1 MEREEIIKFNLED
14 NEEAKN
20 ELYKEYKYIVDI
32 LIHKY
37 HSIALSLNIEIS
49 ELEQEA
55 LYAFSDAINS
65 YQDDKNA
72 KLSTFISLC
81 IDRRIKKILK
91 KYSTDKAKLLNNT
104 YSLDYDYN
112 EEGTTLKD
120 FISDENQNDPLYNL
134 TNEENYKELLNKIKD
149 SLSESEYEVFKFFIN
164 GFDYITIAKLTDKNP
179 KQIDNTIQRLKHKI
193 RDIIISD

>member
-1 MEREEIIKFNLED
+1 MENIDNLIKLALEQD
-14 NEEAKN
+14 EDAKN
-20 ELYKEYKYIVDI
+20 KLYDEYKYIVDI

-37 HSIALSLNIEIS
+37 HSIATSLNIEIN

-55 LYAFSDAINS
+55 FYAFSDAINS
-65 YQDDKNA
+65 YQLDKNA

-81 IDRRIKKILK
+81 VDRRLKKILK
-91 KYSTDKAKLLNNT
+91 KYSTDKAKAMNNT

-112 EEGTTLKD
+112 EEGATLKD
-120 FISDENQNDPLYNL
+120 FISDEREFDPLYNL
-134 TNEENYKELLNKIKD
+134 TNKENYEELLEKIKD
-149 SLSESEYEVFKFFIN
+149 SLSESEYEVFKFLIN

-193 RDIIISD
+193 KEIL